1 MRLILSCKLELI
13 SQSELKFWI
22 WQKTWPRIL
31 TGVTVKGTLLR
42 DADIT
47 INEAP
52 GDGPFEV
59 FITTAKAG
67 SDISR
72 ISEALARLISYIL
85 QMPSSISPLAR
96 LKEVIRQMRNIGGSR
111 SMGFDPNRVV
121 SLPDGFARA
130 MSEYV
135 ENKEA
140 PVQSERSFT

>member
-1 MRLILSCKLELI
+1 
-13 SQSELKFWI
+13 
-22 WQKTWPRIL
+22 L

-59 FITTAKAG
+59 FITTALAG

-85 QMPSSISPLAR
+85 QIPSSISPLAR